1 MATFI
6 ELHLLDDDEK
16 IIINVDRIKS
26 VYRWKGITY
35 VYIGETAYKVKESY
49 NDIRRNIIGGVRR

>member
-16 IIINVDRIKS
+16 IIINMDRIRS

-49 NDIRRNIIGGVRR
+49 EDMRRIIFS

>member
-16 IIINVDRIKS
+16 IIINMDRIKS

-49 NDIRRNIIGGVRR
+49 EDMRRIIFS